1 MINRQAKGI
10 SELNNYIDLLTL
22 DQTETL
28 PQFGNENL
36 RLIMHEEYNL
46 EDDQTA
52 MVKEY
57 VNDLIKNSIRELTGD
72 TEESLQYL
80 EP

>member
-1 MINRQAKGI
+1 
-10 SELNNYIDLLTL
+10 
-22 DQTETL
+22 
-28 PQFGNENL
+28 
-36 RLIMHEEYNL
+36 MHEEYNL

-57 VNDLIKNSIRELTGD
+57 VNDLIKNSIREITGD